1 MRSRAR
7 TEGKKSL
14 VSGNCHLLRTARRLS
29 FDSLPSF
36 FLLHTLGTEGC
47 GLSCASCARFRTLPS
62 EGSQQDYLPRW
73 VFRCPG
79 CQVPSTPSIPSLAEN
94 AGALST
100 SAAGRPVHCYLPGWA
115 SLSSRYVE
123 TRSARGHGLKPSS
136 LANDLCS
143 CLAAIGFG
151 QPDIAQ
157 LGLR

>member
-29 FDSLPSF
+29 FNSLLSF

-62 EGSQQDYLPRW
+62 EGSQQDYLPG
-73 VFRCPG
+73 G
-79 CQVPSTPSIPSLAEN
+79 CSGAQVARYPVLRPSLAEN

-100 SAAGRPVHCYLPGWA
+100 SAAGRPVHCHLPGWA

-151 QPDIAQ
+151 QPDIAR